1 MIQTFLLGVLLGSV
15 PVAWIL
21 VRLRTQRDVSAAGS
35 GNVGALN
42 ALRVSRSPWVGIV
55 VVLLDGIKGA
65 AAIWLATRVGAA
77 GDVSP
82 LRCAAL
88 VGVVA
93 GHNVNPWLSLARRQ
107 VTGGKGFAALAGG
120 LLMFRPW
127 LIPVWFAVG
136 IVTWIVL
143 RLRRGIR
150 DEAPAT
156 AVATLSFVPAAFVFY
171 DGPTV
176 WAAVG
181 LCLLILP
188 KHVREVRTLLFAVPA
203 EDSPSR

>member
-1 MIQTFLLGVLLGSV
+1 MIPAFLVGVLLGSV

-21 VRLRTQRDVSAAGS
+21 VRGCARRDVSVAGS

-42 ALRVSRSPWVGIV
+42 ALRVSRSPWVGLA
-55 VVLLDGIKGA
+55 VVLLDGLKGA
-65 AAIWLATRVGAA
+65 AAILCATRLGAS
-77 GDVSP
+77 GDVST

-93 GHNVNPWLSLARRQ
+93 GHNVNPWLSLARRR

-120 LLMFRPW
+120 LLMFRVGLVPIW
-127 LIPVWFAVG
+127 LATAGVAWSFFR
-136 IVTWIVL
+136 VT
-143 RLRRGIR
+143 RGVR

-156 AVATLSFVPAAFVFY
+156 AVATLSFIPGALLLY
-171 DGPTV
+171 DAPTV

-181 LCLLILP
+181 LCLFILP
-188 KHVREVRTLLFAVPA
+188 KHVREVRTLLFGSSTG
-203 EDSPSR
+203 SPPVA